1 MKNHSICPICLLE
14 PPDVKVIDDTGDY
27 GEQIIYECARC
38 GKFMITRIA
47 CGKLENQNDL
57 NRASLSSWI
66 RMQNEFNKPMPGIRV
81 TDGTLNQ
88 ILSNLPNYT
97 PSQKQSILLKILTR
111 NSGYPGHRVLLVP
124 RFDYTLAWAINEDEL
139 IFHTKSLI
147 KKGLIELAED
157 DELTK
162 NTLTAFIILT
172 SSGWDYFQHHPSTQ
186 DSSEI
191 APWEP
196 FYKRPSVSGR
206 VKESNWDVFICH
218 ASEDKD
224 AFVRPLAH
232 SLREKGLNVWY
243 DEFTLKLGDSLRE
256 SIDRGLATSRYGL
269 VILSHHF
276 FSKDWPQRE
285 LNGLFATMKAG
296 ERRILPIWHDLTAQE
311 VQKYSP
317 IVSDVLAAKSSDG
330 VETVAEKVVEVCRVN
345 D

>member
-1 MKNHSICPICLLE
+1 M
-14 PPDVKVIDDTGDY
+14 V
-27 GEQIIYECARC
+27 
-38 GKFMITRIA
+38 
-47 CGKLENQNDL
+47 
-57 NRASLSSWI
+57 
-66 RMQNEFNKPMPGIRV
+66 
-81 TDGTLNQ
+81 
-88 ILSNLPNYT
+88 
-97 PSQKQSILLKILTR
+97 
-111 NSGYPGHRVLLVP
+111 
-124 RFDYTLAWAINEDEL
+124 
-139 IFHTKSLI
+139 FHIKSLI

-172 SSGWDYFQHHPSTQ
+172 SSGWDYFRHHPSTQ

-196 FYKRPSVSGR
+196 FYKRPSVSGM

-232 SLREKGLNVWY
+232 ALREKGLNVWY

-296 ERRILPIWHDLTAQE
+296 ERQILPIWHDLTAQE

-317 IVSDVLAAKSSDG
+317 IVSDLLAAKSSDG

-345 D
+345 N

>member
-1 MKNHSICPICLLE
+1 MKNHSIFPICLLE

-47 CGKLENQNDL
+47 CGILKNQNDL

-66 RMQNEFNKPMPGIRV
+66 RMQSEFNKPMPGIRV

-88 ILSNLPNYT
+88 ILGSLPNYT
-97 PSQKQSILLKILTR
+97 PSQKQSIMLKILAK
-111 NSGYPGHRVLLVP
+111 NSECPGHRVLFVP
-124 RFDYTLAWAINEDEL
+124 RFDYTLTWASNENEL
-139 IFHTKSLI
+139 IFHTKPLI

-172 SSGWDYFQHHPSTQ
+172 SSGCDYFQHYSSTQ
-186 DSSEI
+186 DSSKI
-191 APWEP
+191 APGEP
-196 FYKRPSVSGR
+196 FNERPSAYGM

-232 SLREKGLNVWY
+232 AFREKGLNIWY
-243 DEFTLKLGDSLRE
+243 DKFTLKLGDSL
-256 SIDRGLATSRYGL
+256 SISIRY
-269 VILSHHF
+269 V
-276 FSKDWPQRE
+276 Q
-285 LNGLFATMKAG
+285 
-296 ERRILPIWHDLTAQE
+296 DL
-311 VQKYSP
+311 
-317 IVSDVLAAKSSDG
+317 
-330 VETVAEKVVEVCRVN
+330 
-345 D
+345 